1 MNNKKPQIKE
11 LLKVKVFQIAYI
23 HSIQYKNTAHIK
35 VCIFKHVERYE
46 RMGNGTLG
54 RELREKRD

>member
-23 HSIQYKNTAHIK
+23 HNIVYSMSIYK
-35 VCIFKHVERYE
+35 
-46 RMGNGTLG
+46 
-54 RELREKRD
+54 EKPGFRNFSFDE

>member
-1 MNNKKPQIKE
+1 MTMVDQHLWR
-11 LLKVKVFQIAYI
+11 LLTKYHIQ
-23 HSIQYKNTAHIK
+23 SIQYKNTAHIK

>member
-1 MNNKKPQIKE
+1 MTMVDQHLWR
-11 LLKVKVFQIAYI
+11 LLTKYHI

>member
-23 HSIQYKNTAHIK
+23 VYSMSIVLLT
-35 VCIFKHVERYE
+35 HVA
-46 RMGNGTLG
+46 TLLHG
-54 RELREKRD
+54 GSIIVIIIILITE